1 MIPFV
6 ICLVILLTSVI
17 DGAIVYDLSKSDT
30 EKINTR
36 SIVYQLI
43 AVYSV
48 IVIFSMYFTQHS
60 HELFRSYVFTGCVY
74 LTFGSMLSF
83 CAEKPLPPGNLR
95 SRVVVCT
102 LCLINGGTILT
113 TSAIGYVIYIAY
125 AALFH

>member
-30 EKINTR
+30 EKINTK

-48 IVIFSMYFTQHS
+48 IIIFSMYFTQYS

-74 LTFGSMLSF
+74 LTLGSMLPF
-83 CAEKPLPPGNLR
+83 CVEKPLPPGNLR
-95 SRVVVCT
+95 SRVVVYT

-125 AALFH
+125 TALFH